1 MNGIKLRAS
10 HAPVWWHCAASIDL
24 PRLEPSDD
32 STAVEGSIVHFM
44 AFRRA
49 QENTSE
55 SGIEIVVT
63 EEMREAAQGFVDYCN
78 DLRCDLNAREVTFGG
93 AIMPPEMGGTA
104 DYIGYDSRNRV
115 LHIVDLK
122 YGHSSVAAK
131 DNAQLLVYSL
141 GAVGYFK
148 QMDTLEIKLHIYQ
161 PRDYINGTVKVW
173 VLNAID
179 WQEQIKELETRGANA
194 LHSIVANTGSHCRYC
209 RSRVYCTAFLESAGS
224 VLETVQSRP
233 EALELTPEAI
243 GAEYE
248 YLLRAESLAKS
259 ARKGFEELITQ
270 NIESGTSIPGWTIGS
285 TNGRYKWSA
294 DIETIKGVA
303 ELSGIK
309 LTEEKPISI
318 AVARKTP
325 GVIESL
331 MTKSNGTKR
340 LVPFDESIVEEV
352 FK

>member
-1 MNGIKLRAS
+1 MSAPKLRAS
-10 HAPVWWHCAASIDL
+10 HAPIWWNCAASIDL
-24 PRLEPSDD
+24 PRLEPSDY
-32 STAVEGSIVHFM
+32 SAAAEGSTVHLM

-49 QENTSE
+49 QKNTSE
-55 SGIEIVVT
+55 TGISIVVT
-63 EEMREAAQGFVDYCN
+63 EEMREAAQGFVNYCN
-78 DLRCDLNAREVTFGG
+78 DLGCNLHAREITFGG
-93 AIMPPEMGGTA
+93 EIMPLEMGGTA
-104 DYIGYDSRNRV
+104 DFIGYDSVDAV

-131 DNAQLLVYSL
+131 NNAQLLVYSL

-148 QMDTLEIKLHIYQ
+148 PEYISSIELHIYQ
-161 PRDYINGTVKVW
+161 PRDYINGTVKTWKLGSV
-173 VLNAID
+173 D
-179 WQEQIKELETRGANA
+179 WAEQIEELKTRGSNA

-340 LVPFDESIVEEV
+340 LVPFDESVVKEV

>member
-1 MNGIKLRAS
+1 MSEIKLRAS
-10 HAPVWWHCAASIDL
+10 HAPIWWHCAASIDL

-32 STAVEGSIVHFM
+32 SAAVEGSIVHLM

-49 QENTSE
+49 QKNISE

-78 DLRCDLNAREVTFGG
+78 DLGCDLNAREITFDNET
-93 AIMPPEMGGTA
+93 MPLKMGGTA
-104 DYIGYDSRNRV
+104 DYIGYNPKLRII
-115 LHIVDLK
+115 HIVDLK

-141 GAVGYFK
+141 GAIGYFRPGN
-148 QMDTLEIKLHIYQ
+148 INSVKLHIYQ

-173 VLNAID
+173 ELPTPE
-179 WQEQIKELETRGANA
+179 WEEQIEKLETRGTHA
-194 LHSIVANTGSHCRYC
+194 LYNSVANTGSHCRYC
-209 RSRVYCTAFLESAGS
+209 RSRVYCSAFLESAGS

-318 AVARKTP
+318 AAARKTP